1 VRYLVGENTGYV
13 TKTQLEL
20 QVYKKNGGT
29 ILYDNF
35 VEVFEFT
42 DWNDKEKLPNANDN
56 FFQIIK
62 VFNYAKNWT
71 PLIACSDGVRACGLF
86 VVLSYILEKCEIELE
101 IDVCNAIR
109 IARRSGK
116 NFVNNSVMKK
126 LLRLNSSFQRI
137 FFSETTCIYIFIC
150 SALLSRY

>member
-56 FFQIIK
+56 FF
-62 VFNYAKNWT
+62 
-71 PLIACSDGVRACGLF
+71 
-86 VVLSYILEKCEIELE
+86 
-101 IDVCNAIR
+101 
-109 IARRSGK
+109 
-116 NFVNNSVMKK
+116 K
-126 LLRLNSSFQRI
+126 L
-137 FFSETTCIYIFIC
+137 
-150 SALLSRY
+150 